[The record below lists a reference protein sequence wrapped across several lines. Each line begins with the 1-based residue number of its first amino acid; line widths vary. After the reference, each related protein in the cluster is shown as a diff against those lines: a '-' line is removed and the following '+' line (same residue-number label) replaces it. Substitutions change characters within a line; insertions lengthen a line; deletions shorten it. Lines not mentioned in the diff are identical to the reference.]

1 MKKKKVNISTLSS
14 KNRQPITHYQNT
26 DNRQPTTYF
35 YGKQTIDDSD
45 VARVA
50 KVLKSQLI
58 TQGPQ
63 AQKFEEELCKYFG
76 AKYASVAANGT
87 AALHLIALGL
97 GWKKDDI
104 VITSPITFL
113 ASANCAI
120 YVGAKVDFADIDP
133 KTYTIDPAK
142 LESKL
147 KFYES
152 QNKKVKAVVA
162 VDFAGHPC
170 DWDSL
175 LQLKKRYGFQLI
187 NDFCHALGSEYK
199 GDLQF
204 AVKYAD
210 AVNLS
215 FHPVKHI
222 TTGEGGAVL
231 TNNSELDKRIKI
243 LRTHGM
249 TKDESMLEKNDGPWY
264 YEMHEPGFNYR
275 ITDFQCAL
283 GINQLKKINKFIA
296 KRRSIAQFYDKF
308 FAGKSDYII
317 PNVSK
322 KVKHAYHLYPLQ
334 IKFDELKI
342 DKKEFYYSLKENGV
356 VFQVHYIPIH
366 LQPYYRNT
374 FGFKPGDFPIAEKFY
389 EREISIPVYPSLT
402 KNDLKIITSAIEKT
416 LAKMK

>member
-1 MKKKKVNISTLSS
+1 MKKIDQNK
-14 KNRQPITHYQNT
+14 PITDH
-26 DNRQPTTYF
+26 RPPTTFY
-35 YGKQTIDDSD
+35 YGKQTIDASD
-45 VARVA
+45 TKRVT
-50 KVLKSQLI
+50 KVLNSQLI

-63 AQKFEEELCKYFG
+63 AQKFEEALSKHFG

-87 AALHLIALGL
+87 ASLHLIALGL

-104 VITSPITFL
+104 IITTPITFL

-120 YVGAKVDFADIDP
+120 YVGAKVEFADIDP
-133 KTYTIDPAK
+133 KTYTIDPGK

-147 KFYES
+147 KYYES
-152 QNKKVKAVVA
+152 QNQKVKAVVA

-175 LQLKKRYGFQLI
+175 LQLKKKYGFQLV
-187 NDFCHALGSEYK
+187 NDFCHALNAEYK
-199 GDLQF
+199 NDIQY
-204 AVKYAD
+204 AIKYAD
-210 AVNLS
+210 AVNFS
-215 FHPVKHI
+215 FHPVKQI

-283 GINQLKKINKFIA
+283 GINQLKKLNKFVS
-296 KRRSIAQFYDKF
+296 KRRSIAEYYDKF
-308 FAGKSDYII
+308 FADKSGFII
-317 PNVSK
+317 PHVSK

-342 DKKEFYYSLKENGV
+342 NKKEFYFYLKEKGV
-356 VFQVHYIPIH
+356 VFQVHYIPVH
-366 LQPYYRNT
+366 LQPYYKKT
-374 FGFKPGDFPIAEKFY
+374 FGFKSGDFPIAEKFY
-389 EREISIPVYPSLT
+389 EREISIPIYPSLT
-402 KNDLKIITSAIEKT
+402 KKDLKFITSAIEKT
-416 LAKMK
+416 LEKMK